1 MFASWGKADRMSDSV
16 IYIVVFVLLIGLGG
30 LAFWIA
36 RHSLG
41 FGDIGLF
48 QAKAK
53 RLGLVETTSLD
64 SRRRLV
70 LIRRD
75 NVEHLIITGGPVDMV
90 IETGIPAGGAAAIAS
105 SPLLARADNGVG
117 TGLSPYAVE
126 DVPLILQREQT
137 N

>member
-1 MFASWGKADRMSDSV
+1 MSDSV
-16 IYIVVFVLLIGLGG
+16 ICIVVFVLLIGLGG

-90 IETGIPAGGAAAIAS
+90 IETGIPAGGTAAIAS